1 LNVSRKSLYLYISL
15 RSLYVSYIFKLLY
28 ICFYVSFSLFNK
40 TCPLS
45 LSLSHSMYSVT
56 FIFNNL
62 FTLCLSHSMY
72 LCFSFYCLILC
83 VPLFLFATL
92 YFYNMLW
99 LFLTM
104 WLCLSVPQS
113 PYVIIT
119 VIKCFCINLVHFNFV
134 ETWQNKRL
142 FSFFL
147 FLSFPAFLL
156 KLKTYPLFVGA
167 SIEDLSNTE
176 SRDKRKC
183 LVLKCLK
190 QNYLN

>member
-1 LNVSRKSLYLYISL
+1 MFLCLSLSLIRRVHFLSVS
-15 RSLYVSYIFKLLY
+15 
-28 ICFYVSFSLFNK
+28 
-40 TCPLS
+40 LS
-45 LSLSHSMYSVT
+45 LSLSLCTYSVT
-56 FIFNNL
+56 LIFNNV
-62 FTLCLSHSMY
+62 FALCLSHSMY

-92 YFYNMLW
+92 YFYNMLC

-113 PYVIIT
+113 LSVNIT

-142 FSFFL
+142 FSFLFL

-183 LVLKCLK
+183 QFLKCLK
-190 QNYLN
+190 QNYLKKTPKIICLNIL